1 MKTYETQHTHTV
13 VIGGGQAGL
22 SVGYHLAKRGIPFVI
37 LDAHPRVGDAWR
49 NRWDSLRLFTP
60 SRYAGLPGF
69 PFPGRGDAFLT
80 KDEVADYL
88 ESYAQRFHLP
98 VKNGVKVDSLSK
110 EGQRFV
116 TTAGDLRF
124 ESANVVVAM
133 ANYQVPRVPDFAREL
148 DPAVVQLHS
157 HDYRNPSQLRDGGVL
172 VVGVGNSGADI
183 GLEVAQSH
191 PTWMSGKESGHIP
204 FRIETFLA
212 SNFLVRLVRFVGHHV
227 LTVSTPIGRKV
238 RPKLLSKAAPLVRVK
253 PQDLIDAGIERVPRV
268 VGVRSGRPLLANDR
282 TLDVNNVIWCTGYHP
297 GFAWI
302 KMPIFGEDGRPV
314 HERGIV
320 HGMPG
325 MYFVGLHFLY
335 AMSSASLVGV
345 SRDAERVVKALAS
358 RPASQENEAKRFI
371 RAVQAA

>member
-212 SNFLVRLVRFVGHHV
+212 RNFLVRLVRFVGHHV

-320 HGMPG
+320 HRMPG

-335 AMSSASLVGV
+335 AMSSASLIGV

>member
-80 KDEVADYL
+80 KDQVADYL
-88 ESYAQRFHLP
+88 EAYAQRFHLP

-124 ESANVVVAM
+124 ESANLVVAM
-133 ANYQVPRVPDFAREL
+133 ANYQVPRVPEFAREL
-148 DPAVVQLHS
+148 DSAIVQLHS
-157 HDYRNPSQLRDGGVL
+157 HNYRNPAQLKEGGVL

-183 GLEVAQSH
+183 GMEIAQTH
-191 PTWMSGKESGHIP
+191 PTWMSCKESGHIP
-204 FRIETFLA
+204 FRIETFIA
-212 SNFLVRLVRFVGHHV
+212 RNFLVRLVRFVGHHV
-227 LTVSTPIGRKV
+227 LTVSTPIGRKI
-238 RPKLLSKAAPLVRVK
+238 RPKMLSKAAPLVRVK

-268 VGVRSGRPLLANDR
+268 VGVRNGRPLLANDR
-282 TLDVNNVIWCTGYHP
+282 SLDVNNVIWCTGYQP
-297 GFAWI
+297 GFSWI
-302 KMPIFGEDGRPV
+302 KLPIFGEDGRPV
-314 HERGIV
+314 HDRGIV
-320 HGMPG
+320 DRMPG
-325 MYFVGLHFLY
+325 LYFVGLHFLY
-335 AMSSASLVGV
+335 AMSSASLIGV
-345 SRDAERVVKALAS
+345 ARDAERVVKALAA
-358 RPASQENEAKRFI
+358 RPINQESEATRFI

>member
-335 AMSSASLVGV
+335 AMSSASLIGV

>member
-212 SNFLVRLVRFVGHHV
+212 RNFLVRLVRFVGHHV

-335 AMSSASLVGV
+335 AMSSASLIGV

>member
-1 MKTYETQHTHTV
+1 MRSWGELSILGSLGVHFNEDLREQHTHTV

-148 DPAVVQLHS
+148 DPAVVQLHFTITEIP
-157 HDYRNPSQLRDGGVL
+157 RNCGTAACLSWAWEILALISASKLR
-172 VVGVGNSGADI
+172 S
-183 GLEVAQSH
+183 
-191 PTWMSGKESGHIP
+191 HIP
-204 FRIETFLA
+204 PGCRAKSRATSRFALKLFLPATFW
-212 SNFLVRLVRFVGHHV
+212 FDWF
-227 LTVSTPIGRKV
+227 
-238 RPKLLSKAAPLVRVK
+238 
-253 PQDLIDAGIERVPRV
+253 
-268 VGVRSGRPLLANDR
+268 
-282 TLDVNNVIWCTGYHP
+282 
-297 GFAWI
+297 
-302 KMPIFGEDGRPV
+302 
-314 HERGIV
+314 
-320 HGMPG
+320 
-325 MYFVGLHFLY
+325 
-335 AMSSASLVGV
+335 ASLVIT
-345 SRDAERVVKALAS
+345 S
-358 RPASQENEAKRFI
+358 
-371 RAVQAA
+371 

>member
-116 TTAGDLRF
+116 TIAGDLRF

-212 SNFLVRLVRFVGHHV
+212 RNFLVRLVRFVGHHV

-335 AMSSASLVGV
+335 AMSSASLIGV

>member
-227 LTVSTPIGRKV
+227 LTVSTPIGKV

-335 AMSSASLVGV
+335 AMSSASLIGV

>member
-212 SNFLVRLVRFVGHHV
+212 RNFLVRLVRFVGHHV